1 LDRFSIVMKS
11 KMFVFVSIDLV
22 RRKISVTFYDLS
34 VGKNKDILSY
44 STYSAFSYN
53 LHIFHV
59 RHTRYSV
66 YSMYLILDMI
76 PIIILISWTAFITSL
91 SIIMVYNVF

>member
-1 LDRFSIVMKS
+1 
-11 KMFVFVSIDLV
+11 MFVFVSIDLV

-66 YSMYLILDMI
+66 LDPRYDTNYHINLMDSFYYVPLYYYGLQCILGRHKQ
-76 PIIILISWTAFITSL
+76 
-91 SIIMVYNVF
+91 NVHDES